1 MNTTM
6 NTEYKF
12 IYKMSW
18 YESKRHKIS
27 HTDMYFQYEK
37 DTRWVYDRVYNDGQW
52 FDITVVRVPINSWE
66 YESAVECSSKCK
78 SAIGNSK
85 KKDNVWSGD
94 YDELKKSYKEVLRDF
109 TRTVKENE
117 ELQEEKLELCAEN
130 DRINMKWSNDNE
142 NFKGIISELEHEN
155 KELKEQIDGSFGEVD
170 MSEAHKEGR
179 KSMLEDIMSSDKI
192 MDKEEI
198 VFSGEEFEKLVCNI
212 YQNGV

>member
-52 FDITVVRVPINSWE
+52 FDITVVRVPINSSE
-66 YESAVECSSKCK
+66 CK

-109 TRTVKENE
+109 TRTAVEYE
-117 ELQEEKLELCAEN
+117 ELK
-130 DRINMKWSNDNE
+130 K
-142 NFKGIISELEHEN
+142 EN
-155 KELKEQIDGSFGEVD
+155 KELQKQIEGLFCEFD

-198 VFSGEEFEKLVCNI
+198 VFSGEEFEKLVCHI
-212 YQNGV
+212 YRYGV

>member
-52 FDITVVRVPINSWE
+52 FDITVVRVPINSSE
-66 YESAVECSSKCK
+66 CK

-155 KELKEQIDGSFGEVD
+155 KELEKQIEDLFCEFD
-170 MSEAHKEGR
+170 LSEAHKVGR

-198 VFSGEEFEKLVCNI
+198 VFSGEEFEKLVCHI
-212 YQNGV
+212 CRNGV